1 MLKNWFYFCIMF
13 KRGIKDREMVIQNYQ
28 QLVEKIA
35 KSSGLSVEEVDRKVE
50 AKCAKLSG
58 LISKEGSAQIV
69 ASELGI
75 SFDKERL
82 KVSEIATGMRRINI
96 IGKIIKL
103 NPIREFKTKN
113 NIPGKVLSMNVADDS
128 GNIRVV
134 LWDTNHIALFESEKI
149 REGDVVDISNATIR
163 NDELH
168 LSGFSD
174 IKLSSEIIDNVNTQK
189 RVIEKKINELKSGDS
204 VMLRAVV
211 VQMFEPKFFEVCPE
225 CGKKVNDGE
234 CAVHGKVIPVK
245 RHLLSV
251 VLDDGSGN
259 MRAVLFSEQIMGLGI
274 NEDDL
279 TSEELF
285 TKKKE
290 SILGEEAFFVCNVRN
305 NNLFNTTELIINEIN
320 QIDIDSLIS
329 SLKS

>member
-1 MLKNWFYFCIMF
+1 
-13 KRGIKDREMVIQNYQ
+13 
-28 QLVEKIA
+28 
-35 KSSGLSVEEVDRKVE
+35 
-50 AKCAKLSG
+50 
-58 LISKEGSAQIV
+58 
-69 ASELGI
+69 
-75 SFDKERL
+75 
-82 KVSEIATGMRRINI
+82 
-96 IGKIIKL
+96 
-103 NPIREFKTKN
+103 
-113 NIPGKVLSMNVADDS
+113 
-128 GNIRVV
+128 
-134 LWDTNHIALFESEKI
+134 
-149 REGDVVDISNATIR
+149 
-163 NDELH
+163 
-168 LSGFSD
+168 
-174 IKLSSEIIDNVNTQK
+174 
-189 RVIEKKINELKSGDS
+189 
-204 VMLRAVV
+204 MLRAVV